1 MADVALKIGADQG
14 LLKTGLAQAQNSIV
28 SFANSATK
36 QLAGALSFGA
46 VAAAISDVINKAGQ
60 LQDISDRFGV
70 SAEAI
75 QRIGNVAQESGG
87 SIQDVAT
94 ALARIGA
101 AAQEAAL
108 GNDQLRKTFSDIGV
122 STSELTSLSPEQLF
136 YRLANAMNNGTL
148 AGKDL
153 ATAKQLLGRGFQ
165 TLLPVLRMTEEQIK
179 AVGEATGVLS
189 DDQVARLDR
198 LGDAW
203 TRFRIRASNALA
215 AVVDGAILLGNEIRK
230 NPMAFLTGDIDKL
243 EQGIQATE
251 QRDLKAVQDRNQA
264 MAEAAKVAEAE
275 PTQEQTRQAEKDA
288 KALEELKAGFRET
301 ERNRQKRKDG
311 EAHADLM
318 QKIKERE
325 GKLDEVS
332 RMNKENRDL
341 AAQGLD
347 ALIAKKEAEIT
358 PAGAIAS
365 SLQRIGGLGEANVGV
380 GTADT
385 QLDEL
390 RALRNQLKEIERRV
404 PDTLE
409 EIRELLANG
418 GATLS

>member
-1 MADVALKIGADQG
+1 MADVSLKIGADQG

-108 GNDQLRKTFSDIGV
+108 GNDQLRKTFADIGV

-288 KALEELKAGFRET
+288 KALEELKAGFREV
-301 ERNRQKRKDG
+301 ERGKQKRADDEEHRAAMQRAEELGRKIDEQNQKRKED
-311 EAHADLM
+311 
-318 QKIKERE
+318 
-325 GKLDEVS
+325 
-332 RMNKENRDL
+332 RDL

-347 ALIAKKEAEIT
+347 ALITQKEGQLT

-409 EIRELLANG
+409 EIRDLLANG

>member
-1 MADVALKIGADQG
+1 MADVSLKIGADQG

-46 VAAAISDVINKAGQ
+46 VAAAIADVINKAGQ

-108 GNDQLRKTFSDIGV
+108 GNDQLRKTFIDIGV
-122 STSELTSLSPEQLF
+122 SASELTSLSPEQLF

-215 AVVDGAILLGNEIRK
+215 AVVDGSILLGNEIRK
-230 NPMAFLTGDIDKL
+230 NPLAFLTGDIDKL
-243 EQGIQATE
+243 EEGIKATE
-251 QRDLKAVQDRNQA
+251 QRDIKAVRDRNQA
-264 MAEAAKVAEAE
+264 MAEAAKVAETE

-288 KALEELKAGFRET
+288 KALEELKAGFREV
-301 ERNRQKRKDG
+301 ERGKQKRADDEEHRAAMQRAEELGNKIDEQNQKRKED
-311 EAHADLM
+311 
-318 QKIKERE
+318 
-325 GKLDEVS
+325 
-332 RMNKENRDL
+332 RDL

-347 ALIAKKEAEIT
+347 ALITQKEGQLT

-409 EIRELLANG
+409 EIRDLLANG